1 MAYEYRIETGGG
13 TDKQTLDDSLAGAT
27 FGRVLGGR
35 GQTFSERRAID
46 GTLEGYQA
54 TVYVADTESRDTVES
69 ELESVVSSATAAT
82 IERRHVWYEYD
93 TARIDD
99 AAYYPHHI
107 SDGLRTDPDVDVDG
121 YDVAVAVE
129 SIHGGAEASASAT
142 LTIDAATADYIRR
155 DRIIADSGGLSVEQG
170 TPVGKP
176 AETGEQPIAPD
187 TPAGA
192 VSVAVVTVKEHIDR
206 IPNGGIEAA
215 EQVGGPSDKTI
226 VFEK

>member
-1 MAYEYRIETGGG
+1 MAYEYRIETGDG
-13 TDKQTLDDSLAGAT
+13 TDKQTLNDALAGAT
-27 FGRVLGGR
+27 FDHVLGDR
-35 GQTFSERRAID
+35 DQTFSERRVID

-54 TVYVADTESRDTVES
+54 TVYAADTESRDAVES
-69 ELESVVSSATAAT
+69 ELESVVSSATTAT
-82 IERRHVWYEYD
+82 IERRHVWREYD
-93 TARIDD
+93 AARIDD
-99 AAYYPHHI
+99 PAYYPHHI
-107 SDGLRTDPDVDVDG
+107 SDGLRADPGIDVDG

-142 LTIDAATADYIRR
+142 LTVDSATADYIRR
-155 DRIIADSGGLSVEQG
+155 DRITVDSGGLSIKQG
-170 TPVGKP
+170 TAVGEPADTGKQPV
-176 AETGEQPIAPD
+176 APD

-215 EQVGGPSDKTI
+215 EQVGDPSDRTV